1 MIALAIKNFL
11 RSKVAVASLLF
22 ILLAGIVSI
31 HIGKQFL
38 QKQEAAIAKTA
49 AFQKEHI
56 HRNVQFFDKEI
67 GLLLYYL
74 KFSLVNKPSNL
85 NALSIGQRDVN
96 VTIQSVTIKNLEAQ
110 KYDTDLYNP
119 SNLLAGNLDY
129 SFVLIYLFPL
139 LIIALSYNLLSEEK
153 EGETWRLISVQAK
166 NPLRYLW
173 QKLAIRAVA
182 VYAALAVILGYAMVI
197 LSLLLNAAFIAVVC
211 LSVMYIAFWFAL
223 SFWAMSWHKS
233 SSVNAVSLLS
243 FWMLL
248 TIVCPAVANSYLINK
263 YPVPEAMHTAIE
275 QRDGYHE
282 KWDMDKRITTDAF
295 YTHYPQFKK
304 YPLPNK
310 QFSWLWYYAMQ
321 QMGDDDAKEQATAMQ
336 KKLRLREQ
344 VSNNIA
350 RPVPTIFTQLQL
362 NNLTHSGLS
371 NHLDFLD
378 STNKFHE
385 KMRLYF
391 YPKIFEEA
399 AVNEQD
405 WHQWQVEYF
414 GKEEKVKWIKLLLPL
429 AILIVVLLVPGY
441 INLKRMKN
449 M

>member
-11 RSKVAVASLLF
+11 RSKVALAGLLF
-22 ILLAGIVSI
+22 ILLAGIASI

-38 QKQEAAIAKTA
+38 QKQEAATAKTA

-56 HRNVQFFDKEI
+56 QRNVRFFDKEI

-74 KFSLVNKPSNL
+74 KFSLVNKPDNL
-85 NALSIGQRDVN
+85 NGLSIGQRDVN
-96 VTIQSVTIKNLEAQ
+96 TTIQSVTIRNLEAQ

-119 SNLLAGNLDY
+119 ANLLAGNLDY

-139 LIIALSYNLLSEEK
+139 LIIALTYNLLSEEK
-153 EGETWRLISVQAK
+153 EGQTWRLVSVQAK

-173 QKLAIRAVA
+173 QKIVIRAVG
-182 VYAALAVILGYAMVI
+182 VHAALAIILGYAGVI
-197 LSLLLNAAFIAVVC
+197 LSLQLNAAFFAVVC
-211 LSVMYIAFWFAL
+211 LSVLYIVFWFAL
-223 SFWAMSWHKS
+223 SFWVMSWNKS

-243 FWMLL
+243 FWIVL
-248 TIVCPAVANSYLINK
+248 TIVCPGVANNYLINK

-275 QRDGYHE
+275 QREGVHE
-282 KWDMDKRITTDAF
+282 KWDMDKKVTMDAF
-295 YTHYPQFKK
+295 YAHYPQFKK

-310 QFSWLWYYAMQ
+310 QFNWLWYYAMQ
-321 QMGDDDAKEQATAMQ
+321 QMGDDDAKGQATAMLE
-336 KKLRLREQ
+336 KLRLREQ
-344 VSNNIA
+344 VSTTIA
-350 RPVPTIFTQLQL
+350 LPVPTLFTQLQL

-391 YPKIFEEA
+391 YPRIFEEA
-399 AVNEQD
+399 TVKEQD
-405 WHQWQVEYF
+405 WNQWQVEYF
-414 GKEEKVKWIKLLLPL
+414 GKEERVNWLKLLLPL
-429 AILIVVLLVPGY
+429 MVLIVVLLVSGY

-449 M
+449 I

>member
-11 RSKVAVASLLF
+11 RSKVAFAGLLF
-22 ILLAGIVSI
+22 ILLAGIISI

-96 VTIQSVTIKNLEAQ
+96 ATIQSVTIRNLEAQ

-119 SNLLAGNLDY
+119 ANLLAGNLDY

-139 LIIALSYNLLSEEK
+139 LIIALAYNLLSEEK
-153 EGETWRLISVQAK
+153 EGETWRLVWVQAK
-166 NPLRYLW
+166 NPLRYLG
-173 QKLAIRAVA
+173 QKIAIRAVA
-182 VYAALAVILGYAMVI
+182 VYAALAIILGYAIVV
-197 LSLLLNAAFIAVVC
+197 LSLPLNAAFFAVVC
-211 LSVMYIAFWFAL
+211 LSVLYIAFWFAL
-223 SFWAMSWHKS
+223 TFWVMSWHKS

-248 TIVCPAVANSYLINK
+248 TIVCPAVANSYLIHK
-263 YPVPEAMHTAIE
+263 YPVPEAMNTLME
-275 QRDGYHE
+275 QREGYHE
-282 KWDMDKRITTDAF
+282 KWDMDKKVTMDAF
-295 YTHYPQFKK
+295 YAHYPQYKK
-304 YPLPNK
+304 YGLPNK
-310 QFSWLWYYAMQ
+310 QFTYLWYYAMQ
-321 QMGDDDAKEQATAMQ
+321 QMGDDDAKQQAKATM
-336 KKLRLREQ
+336 KKLWLRED
-344 VSNNIA
+344 VSSNIA
-350 RPVPTIFTQLQL
+350 LPVPTIFTQLQL
-362 NNLTHSGLS
+362 NNLTQSGLS
-371 NHLDFLD
+371 NHLNFLN
-378 STNKFHE
+378 STDKFHE

-399 AVNEQD
+399 PVKEQN
-405 WHQWQVEYF
+405 WNKWSVEYF
-414 GKEEKVKWIKLLLPL
+414 EKEEKINWIKLLLPL
-429 AILIVVLLVPGY
+429 AVLIVVLLVPGY
-441 INLKRMKN
+441 FNLKRMKN
-449 M
+449 I